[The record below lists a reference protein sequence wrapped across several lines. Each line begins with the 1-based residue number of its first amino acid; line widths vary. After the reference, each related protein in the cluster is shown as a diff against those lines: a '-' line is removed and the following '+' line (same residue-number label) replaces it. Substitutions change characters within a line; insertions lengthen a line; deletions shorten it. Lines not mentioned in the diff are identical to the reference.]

1 MPAAAGSSARWAWP
15 LAQPRTVDPA
25 GEDEPVDLEGHV
37 VAGERNRGWRDV
49 EVQVCLGGVAGAA
62 EESDDVAAVDFG
74 TDLDRR
80 RAEDYV
86 RIEGKVAVAD
96 VDDHVV
102 SAELPL
108 DRVFPCAKN
117 VVGGGDGKDCMASL
131 LRRPRSRGLGKRAWL
146 LTWSIRLIL
155 WTLGFTRI
163 IRTEIVNDDVVPD
176 KGAVILAANHTSMI
190 DVFFILAAL
199 RREAIA
205 MAMAEL
211 WKSPLTRWLVEVLG
225 QIPVVRG
232 DSDSGKEAMESAA
245 HALEDGALVG
255 IFPEGQCV
263 KPGEV
268 ARYRPGVAVLAKDTG
283 VPIIPVRLVNANEV
297 LPLGKKFPR
306 FGSTVYVIFGEPIDP
321 DEFAT
326 VPELLD
332 EVRRRITCLE
342 VPQ

>member
-1 MPAAAGSSARWAWP
+1 M
-15 LAQPRTVDPA
+15 
-25 GEDEPVDLEGHV
+25 
-37 VAGERNRGWRDV
+37 
-49 EVQVCLGGVAGAA
+49 
-62 EESDDVAAVDFG
+62 
-74 TDLDRR
+74 
-80 RAEDYV
+80 
-86 RIEGKVAVAD
+86 
-96 VDDHVV
+96 
-102 SAELPL
+102 
-108 DRVFPCAKN
+108 
-117 VVGGGDGKDCMASL
+117 
-131 LRRPRSRGLGKRAWL
+131 

-155 WTLGFTRI
+155 WTLGFTRV

-232 DSDSGKEAMESAA
+232 DSESGKEAMESAA

-255 IFPEGQCV
+255 IFPEGKCV
-263 KPGEV
+263 KPGDV
-268 ARYRPGVAVLAKDTG
+268 APYRPGVAVLAKDTD

-306 FGSTVYVIFGEPIDP
+306 SGSTVYVIFGEPIQP
-321 DEFAT
+321 DDFAT

-332 EVRRRITCLE
+332 EVQRRITTLE
-342 VPQ
+342 VPSSRK

>member
-1 MPAAAGSSARWAWP
+1 
-15 LAQPRTVDPA
+15 
-25 GEDEPVDLEGHV
+25 
-37 VAGERNRGWRDV
+37 
-49 EVQVCLGGVAGAA
+49 
-62 EESDDVAAVDFG
+62 
-74 TDLDRR
+74 
-80 RAEDYV
+80 
-86 RIEGKVAVAD
+86 
-96 VDDHVV
+96 
-102 SAELPL
+102 
-108 DRVFPCAKN
+108 
-117 VVGGGDGKDCMASL
+117 
-131 LRRPRSRGLGKRAWL
+131 L

-163 IRTEIVNDDVVPD
+163 VRTEIVNDDVVPD

-190 DVFFILAAL
+190 DVFFILAAI

-232 DSDSGKEAMESAA
+232 DSESGKEAMESAA

-255 IFPEGQCV
+255 IFPEGKCV

-306 FGSTVYVIFGEPIDP
+306 FGSTVYVIFGEPIHP

-332 EVRRRITCLE
+332 EVQLRISCLE

>member
-1 MPAAAGSSARWAWP
+1 
-15 LAQPRTVDPA
+15 
-25 GEDEPVDLEGHV
+25 
-37 VAGERNRGWRDV
+37 
-49 EVQVCLGGVAGAA
+49 
-62 EESDDVAAVDFG
+62 
-74 TDLDRR
+74 
-80 RAEDYV
+80 
-86 RIEGKVAVAD
+86 
-96 VDDHVV
+96 
-102 SAELPL
+102 
-108 DRVFPCAKN
+108 
-117 VVGGGDGKDCMASL
+117 
-131 LRRPRSRGLGKRAWL
+131 L

-190 DVFFILAAL
+190 DVFFILAAI

-232 DSDSGKEAMESAA
+232 DSGSGKEAMESAA

-255 IFPEGQCV
+255 IFPEGKCV
-263 KPGEV
+263 KPGDV
-268 ARYRPGVAVLAKDTG
+268 APYRPGVAVLAKDTG

-332 EVRRRITCLE
+332 EVQLRITSLE
-342 VPQ
+342 VPA